1 LVFVL
6 DRATGKPVW
15 PIEERPVPKSD
26 VPGEWTSPTQPFP
39 TKPAGI
45 EVQGLTEND
54 LVDFTPEIKAEAL
67 RVARQLRL
75 GCIYTPSSLPNAA
88 DGTKGTLS
96 APSAVGGV
104 NWMGG
109 AVDPVDD
116 VLYVASQTSL
126 YSAQVVEGT
135 PGKGVLYHNPRGQ
148 NVGPPTTVFGL
159 PLIKPPYGRVTA
171 VDLKTGERLWMVP
184 HGNTPETITK
194 NPKLQGVKIPNTG
207 APTKGTGLL
216 VTSTL
221 LFGGEGGATPVLR
234 AWDKKT
240 GAVVAEIQLPGPTTG
255 FPVTYTK
262 AGRQYIAVSARVG
275 DAVEIVALAIP
286 AATAPAGR
294 GRQ

>member
-1 LVFVL
+1 
-6 DRATGKPVW
+6 
-15 PIEERPVPKSD
+15 
-26 VPGEWTSPTQPFP
+26 
-39 TKPAGI
+39 
-45 EVQGLTEND
+45 VQGLTEND

-67 RVARQLRL
+67 RVAHQFRL
-75 GCIYTPSSLPNAA
+75 GGIYAPSSLPNAA
-88 DGTKGTLS
+88 DGTMGTLS

-126 YSAQVVEGT
+126 FSAQVVEGS

-148 NVGPPTTVFGL
+148 TVGPPTTVFGL

-221 LFGGEGGATPVLR
+221 LFGGEGGTTPVLR

-262 AGRQYIAVSARVG
+262 AGRQYIAVAVRVG
-275 DAVEIVALAIP
+275 DAVEIVALALP
-286 AATAPAGR
+286 ATATSGSQ
-294 GRQ
+294 RQ